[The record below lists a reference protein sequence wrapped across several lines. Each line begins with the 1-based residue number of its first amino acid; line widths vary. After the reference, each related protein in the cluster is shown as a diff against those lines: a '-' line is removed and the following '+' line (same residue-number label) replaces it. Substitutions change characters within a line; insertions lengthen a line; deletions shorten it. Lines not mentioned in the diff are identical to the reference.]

1 MADIA
6 IDPTDIRTSSQPAES
21 AKPIFGR
28 KTLLVAGGVA
38 LGIGAIGG
46 ATALIVSNL
55 TLPTSLS
62 GLAFLPKPEAPRR
75 SEIRIGRLPDMPEI
89 RDGVPA
95 VIGTKAAPRVVE
107 IAPPAAIGPKQ
118 VAAMPIPAAN
128 LAKAPLP
135 TGFTSVAASHLAT
148 PMPQTIAPARV
159 DTVALTSSSEPQGAT
174 RSIGAPAPAATLA
187 PASSQPA
194 SAEAPK
200 PLAFKPE
207 PVSTASVPAA
217 TLSAPL
223 PPPAPARSLARAPEP
238 KPEKPARPAQV
249 AARQTAQPVT
259 PPAPDGAAP
268 VPPPEDRVEILGVK
282 LPNGSDLKNAVSSI
296 GEALNLPKAF

>member
-21 AKPIFGR
+21 AKPVFGR

-55 TLPTSLS
+55 ALPNSLS

-118 VAAMPIPAAN
+118 VAAVPIPAAS

-148 PMPQTIAPARV
+148 PMPQAIAPARV
-159 DTVALTSSSEPQGAT
+159 ETVALTSSEPQGT
-174 RSIGAPAPAATLA
+174 PRSIGAPSPAATLA
-187 PASSQPA
+187 PPPSQPG

-223 PPPAPARSLARAPEP
+223 PPPAPARSLARAPDQR
-238 KPEKPARPAQV
+238 PEKPARPAQV

-259 PPAPDGAAP
+259 PPPADGAAP

-282 LPNGSDLKNAVSSI
+282 LPNGSDFKNAMSSI
-296 GEALNLPKAF
+296 GEALNLPKSF

>member
-21 AKPIFGR
+21 AKPVFGR

-55 TLPTSLS
+55 ALPNSLS

-118 VAAMPIPAAN
+118 VAAMPIPAAS

-135 TGFTSVAASHLAT
+135 TGFTSVAASQLAT
-148 PMPQTIAPARV
+148 PMLPTISPARV
-159 DTVALTSSSEPQGAT
+159 ETVALTSSEPQGAS
-174 RSIGAPAPAATLA
+174 RSIGAPSPAAALVPA
-187 PASSQPA
+187 PSQQA
-194 SAEAPK
+194 LGEAPK

-223 PPPAPARSLARAPEP
+223 PPPAPARSLARAPDQ

-249 AARQTAQPVT
+249 AARQTAQPTT
-259 PPAPDGAAP
+259 PPAADGAAP

-296 GEALNLPKAF
+296 GEALNLPKSF